1 MKLFWEFFKISFE
14 NYLCMM
20 IMIVIMLDALVKWFT
35 ENTTIRLVLARTIG
49 NDFHFEKPSNL
60 YEVELSLPKI

>member
-20 IMIVIMLDALVKWFT
+20 IMNVIMLDALVKWFT
-35 ENTTIRLVLARTIG
+35 ENTTIRLVLERTIE
-49 NDFHFEKPSNL
+49 NEFHFEKPSNL

>member
-1 MKLFWEFFKISFE
+1 
-14 NYLCMM
+14 MM
-20 IMIVIMLDALVKWFT
+20 IMIMLDALVKRFT
-35 ENTTIRLVLARTIG
+35 ENTTIRLVLAITIG